1 MSKIIDVLSRRLK
14 QKSRMED
21 PIQEELAN
29 TFFPSS
35 IKKYKSQNKVS
46 KTPWVITGLVILLT
60 LFLIL
65 SNKNVNISVQI
76 AAQAPKYVSE
86 DTIQLVTSGK
96 SNTDVVQ
103 SMYFDGDAKKLSEK
117 LPGNLALIN
126 FGKSGWANFTMEF
139 KKPVNLKEFDIA
151 YNARGDMGD
160 EHLTLVLV
168 DKNNSTYRMKRKSSL
183 NLTNKWNDY
192 EVSFQ
197 SASGIDLE
205 NIAKVK
211 FEFGGLTVGNYS
223 FAKIFLKDIRITKT
237 RGVKWL

>member
-14 QKSRMED
+14 QKPRMED

-35 IKKYKSQNKVS
+35 IKKYKSQDKAS
-46 KTPWVITGLVILLT
+46 KIPWVITGLVIFLT

-65 SNKNVNISVQI
+65 SNKNININVQI
-76 AAQAPKYVSE
+76 AAQTPKAVSE
-86 DTIQLVTSGK
+86 DTIQLVANGK
-96 SNTDVVQ
+96 FNTNVVQ
-103 SMYFDGDAKKLSEK
+103 NMYFDGDAKKLSEK
-117 LPGNLALIN
+117 LPDTLALIN
-126 FGKSGWANFTMEF
+126 SGRSGWANLTMEF

-151 YNARGDMGD
+151 YNAKGDRGD
-160 EHLTLVLV
+160 EHFTLVLV
-168 DKNNSTYRMKRKSSL
+168 DKNDSTYRMKRKASL

-192 EVSFQ
+192 EVSFK

-211 FEFGGLTVGNYS
+211 FEFGGLTAGNYS
-223 FAKIFLKDIRITKT
+223 SAKIFLKDIRITKT